1 MYPPTKEWT
10 RFADDE
16 EKLVFFKKWGLAS
29 KKAKEIPPVVYCA
42 AGVQVATPCE
52 VVGYQEHFCAV
63 VEIKGELSCIHGSHL
78 AETQPKFPRK
88 SSNEKGTIQT
98 SLDNNQELLDY
109 AKILQDYIVLDIETT
124 GLNKRTDRIIEIAAI
139 HYSKGVVA
147 DTYHTL
153 VNPERE
159 VPSNIVALTGITQAE
174 VDTAPVLADIA
185 DSFWQFV
192 GDCPIVGHNIKSFD
206 LPFLAIQL
214 DAISENENGSW
225 LLDSTPLY
233 RRAFGLNRPIIDTLY
248 LVRNRFPNLP
258 GRKLEQLKQWLGI
271 NIAVSH
277 RALADVETTNEV
289 FLACYTPEKYTEQ
302 LKRAVALRETETA
315 NQPMGKSPKASKA
328 EQLLSFKMDDQM
340 EEAAQTVEELEQKA
354 FDCILPEL
362 ADVLQELN
370 AKPEFL
376 EFATLKNYSSA
387 YLLKQSN
394 VVFRVKLRKKSTY
407 IFISEDY
414 ASLIPADA
422 KTSKIK
428 SDPWVIRVHIQKP
441 EDILIC
447 KDAIRES
454 LRHEILTIHTFDCCG
469 RYEECSD
476 ALRCIHPDPK
486 MSIGCTYKRNLAKG
500 RVFYGKNCNNF

>member
-10 RFADDE
+10 RFANDE
-16 EKLVFFKKWGLAS
+16 EKLEYFKKWGLAS
-29 KKAKEIPPVVYCA
+29 KKAKTIPPVIYCA
-42 AGVQVATPCE
+42 AGVSVPTPCE

-289 FLACYTPEKYTEQ
+289 FLACYTPEKYAER
-302 LKRAVALRETETA
+302 LKQVVVL
-315 NQPMGKSPKASKA
+315 QKA
-328 EQLLSFKMDDQM
+328 ESVQQKL
-340 EEAAQTVEELEQKA
+340 EPTVS
-354 FDCILPEL
+354 I
-362 ADVLQELN
+362 DVN
-370 AKPEFL
+370 NP
-376 EFATLKNYSSA
+376 
-387 YLLKQSN
+387 
-394 VVFRVKLRKKSTY
+394 
-407 IFISEDY
+407 
-414 ASLIPADA
+414 
-422 KTSKIK
+422 
-428 SDPWVIRVHIQKP
+428 
-441 EDILIC
+441 
-447 KDAIRES
+447 
-454 LRHEILTIHTFDCCG
+454 
-469 RYEECSD
+469 
-476 ALRCIHPDPK
+476 
-486 MSIGCTYKRNLAKG
+486 
-500 RVFYGKNCNNF
+500 FYGKMVVFTGTLPFSREYGMLTATNAGAIVKTAVSGKTDYLIVGAQDKTIVGEDGMSTKEEKAYALIASGKGKVKIISGDEFLVLAGVLKNR